1 MIRVAFFYATFP
13 RPTETFVRRELKTLQ
28 EIGFEPVV
36 YSIWKG
42 NAEWNG
48 RKISRFSLL
57 NLITLIYWIP
67 YWGWKNPHVF
77 KKVLVELWN
86 SSCPNLQNWNE
97 TFLALGFA
105 LVKAK
110 EIKSKN
116 FDLLHGV
123 WATMPATAVF
133 AISQLT
139 KTPFSMGAHA
149 YDVFRKGGDW
159 LLELKFRHALFI
171 RTSSLSTLNRI
182 DELGVSAEKI
192 KLIRRGLYEWPKR
205 ENFKLVNNSHLEI
218 ISVGRLVEKKG
229 YIYQLEIVKELL
241 ARGVPYQL
249 KIIGDGPLKKELKLE
264 CNRLGLQKN
273 VHFLGGLSQKEIG
286 ELYINSDLFLF
297 TGVVAKNG
305 DRDGIPNVIPEAMS
319 SGCLVVASKFA
330 GASEAFIED
339 VSGFSICPFE
349 TESWVDLIEQFWNSP
364 ESFESIRK
372 SGVKHSKEVF
382 DVKKTA
388 NSIVSLIQKKLGC
401 L

>member
-1 MIRVAFFYATFP
+1 MIKVAFFYATFP

-42 NAEWNG
+42 NPEWNG

-67 YWGWKNPHVF
+67 YWGWKKPHVF

-86 SSCPNLQNWNE
+86 KPCPNLQNWNE

-116 FDLLHGV
+116 LDLLHGV

-159 LLELKFRHALFI
+159 LLELKFRYALFI

-205 ENFKLVNNSHLEI
+205 ENFKLVNHSHLEI

-229 YIYQLEIVKELL
+229 YIYQLKIVKELL
-241 ARGVPYQL
+241 DRGVPYQL

-286 ELYINSDLFLF
+286 ELYISSDLFLF

-330 GASEAFIED
+330 GASEAFIDD
-339 VSGFSICPFE
+339 VSGFSMCPFE
-349 TESWVDLIEQFWNSP
+349 TENWVDLIEQFWNSP
-364 ESFESIRK
+364 ESFEAIRK

-382 DVKKTA
+382 DVRKTA